1 MREAVSDMG
10 GNGNSG
16 GEPAMGKVWCISERP
31 VSLADNPDGAR
42 LRTLALTTRTPSQA
56 EVTHTSTASRGGTR
70 SGGRGGRGGDSGSGS
85 RSSSGSRGGAATA
98 VAKRSSGGGGS
109 GGGGG
114 GGILQRAMKWHKSN
128 LHEARPVAPSPPLV
142 ASPGGSAGFQGGLL
156 ATKVGEVVP
165 LPELGT
171 QLFSDR
177 REVLCLTSAGMQTL
191 MKLRPVDHLYDLLA
205 HNQAER
211 VRRGVFVVGGG
222 GDWGL
227 GRRGGGGGG
236 AYSFVARLCHLT

>member
-10 GNGNSG
+10 GSNNSG

-56 EVTHTSTASRGGTR
+56 EVTRTSTASRGGSR
-70 SGGRGGRGGDSGSGS
+70 SSGRGGGRGGDSGSGS
-85 RSSSGSRGGAATA
+85 RSSSGPRGSAATA
-98 VAKRSSGGGGS
+98 VAKRSSGGGGVS
-109 GGGGG
+109 

-211 VRRGVFVVGGG
+211 VRRGFFC
-222 GDWGL
+222 
-227 GRRGGGGGG
+227 GRRRG
-236 AYSFVARLCHLT
+236 